1 MTAHERQA
9 REAIRQLRFS
19 PAPPY
24 RENPMLHDKEH
35 YDLMAA
41 FERQHS
47 GRMDRE
53 DKSLWQRGVIYQ
65 DGHVND
71 LFLAFRRGY
80 AYSQADTRSD
90 IQNLEAARDGYRD
103 DARVLHA
110 ALERMV
116 AMYEHAFAHEN
127 TSNWRPDW
135 LRDAL
140 SRTNALQGEQ
150 P

>member
-1 MTAHERQA
+1 
-9 REAIRQLRFS
+9 
-19 PAPPY
+19 
-24 RENPMLHDKEH
+24 MLHDKEH

-41 FERQHS
+41 FEHCHS
-47 GRMDRE
+47 ERLDKE
-53 DKSLWQRGVIYQ
+53 DKALWPKGAIYQ
-65 DGHVND
+65 DGRVNE
-71 LFLAFRRGY
+71 LFLAYRHGY
-80 AYSQADTRSD
+80 AYAKADARSD

-116 AMYEHAFAHEN
+116 AMYEHEFDHEN
-127 TSNWRPDW
+127 TSKWRPDW
-135 LRDAL
+135 LCDAL